1 MREMLERVA
10 AGELTPEQAEGMLAG
25 QGFTDLGFAKVDT
38 QRAART
44 GAGEVVYG
52 AGKTAEQI
60 AKICRALAAAGQP
73 CVLVTRL
80 DAEKAREVERLLA
93 QADGE
98 EAVGAFAAPCAVAPG
113 GSPLASANQS
123 GEGAGAAIGVEAERA
138 EARLSSKGEAPA
150 GLAFEYRPIPKLG
163 IYGAIPAPARASYV
177 AVACAGTSDLYC
189 AEEAAVTAEV
199 LGSRVVRL
207 YDVGVAGIHR
217 LLAHADDL
225 AGASAIVAVAG
236 MEGALASVVGG
247 MAKCPVIAVPTS
259 VGYGASF
266 NGLAALLAMLNS
278 CASGVSVVNID
289 NGFGAGYQAHM
300 IESACGV
307 AREERG
313 GAMNTLHW
321 NLSENA
327 TRAQLLGDTLLQLPE
342 GAREQLEQAAAAAGV
357 PERHHHNIGE
367 VLATI
372 DTLAVSDR
380 VKADLRAVYTILA
393 EAEAAA
399 HGCAVGETH
408 FHEVGDGAR
417 IRNTLLLCLAIEQA
431 NPQRIVATPA
441 QTGEG
446 TVMCAHGELAIPAPA
461 TAAIIARGIP
471 TATRKLPGERMTPTS
486 AAIILHFV
494 DEFAGE

>member
-1 MREMLERVA
+1 MLERVA
-10 AGELTPEQAEGMLAG
+10 TGELTPEQAEGMLAG

-60 AKICRALAAAGQP
+60 AKICRALAAAGQL

-98 EAVGAFAAPCAVAPG
+98 
-113 GSPLASANQS
+113 
-123 GEGAGAAIGVEAERA
+123 
-138 EARLSSKGEAPA
+138 APA
-150 GLAFEYRPIPKLG
+150 GLAFEYRPVPKLG

-225 AGASAIVAVAG
+225 AGAAAIVAVAG

-247 MAKCPVIAVPTS
+247 MAKCPVVAVPTS

-313 GAMNTLHW
+313 GAMNTLRW

-372 DTLAVSDR
+372 GTLAVSDR

-446 TVMCAHGELAIPAPA
+446 TVMCAHGKLAIPAPA

-471 TATRKLPGERMTPTS
+471 TAARKLPGERMTPTS

>member
-10 AGELTPEQAEGMLAG
+10 AGELTPELAEGMLAG
-25 QGFTDLGFAKVDT
+25 QGFTDLDFAKVDT

-60 AKICRALAAAGQP
+60 AKICRALAAAGQL

-80 DAEKAREVERLLA
+80 DAEKAREVDCLLA
-93 QADGE
+93 QADD
-98 EAVGAFAAPCAVAPG
+98 
-113 GSPLASANQS
+113 
-123 GEGAGAAIGVEAERA
+123 
-138 EARLSSKGEAPA
+138 EAPA

-225 AGASAIVAVAG
+225 AGAAAIVAVAG

-313 GAMNTLHW
+313 GAMNTLRW

>member
-38 QRAART
+38 QRAVRT

-60 AKICRALAAAGQP
+60 AKICRALAAAGQL

-80 DAEKAREVERLLA
+80 DAEKAREVDCLLA
-93 QADGE
+93 QAD
-98 EAVGAFAAPCAVAPG
+98 
-113 GSPLASANQS
+113 
-123 GEGAGAAIGVEAERA
+123 
-138 EARLSSKGEAPA
+138 GEAPA
-150 GLAFEYRPIPKLG
+150 GLAFEYRPVPKLG

-207 YDVGVAGIHR
+207 
-217 LLAHADDL
+217 DDL

-247 MAKCPVIAVPTS
+247 MAKCPVVAVPTS

-278 CASGVSVVNID
+278 CVSGVSVVNID

-307 AREERG
+307 TREERG
-313 GAMNTLHW
+313 GVMNTLRW

-372 DTLAVSDR
+372 DTLAVNDR
-380 VKADLRAVYTILA
+380 AKADLRAVYTILA

-461 TAAIIARGIP
+461 TAAIIAHGIP

>member
-80 DAEKAREVERLLA
+80 DAEKAREVKRLLA
-93 QADGE
+93 QAD
-98 EAVGAFAAPCAVAPG
+98 
-113 GSPLASANQS
+113 
-123 GEGAGAAIGVEAERA
+123 
-138 EARLSSKGEAPA
+138 GEAPA

-163 IYGAIPAPARASYV
+163 IYGAIPAPARESYI

-199 LGSRVVRL
+199 LGSRVLRL

-225 AGASAIVAVAG
+225 AGAAAIVAVAG

-247 MAKCPVIAVPTS
+247 MAKCPVVAVPTS

-300 IESACGV
+300 IESARGV

-313 GAMNTLHW
+313 GAMNTLRW

-380 VKADLRAVYTILA
+380 AKAELRAVYTILA

-471 TATRKLPGERMTPTS
+471 TAARKLPGERMTPTS

>member
-10 AGELTPEQAEGMLAG
+10 AGDLAPEQAEGMLAG
-25 QGFTDLGFAKVDT
+25 WGFTDLGFAKVDT

-60 AKICRALAAAGQP
+60 AKICRALAAAGQL

-93 QADGE
+93 QAD
-98 EAVGAFAAPCAVAPG
+98 
-113 GSPLASANQS
+113 
-123 GEGAGAAIGVEAERA
+123 
-138 EARLSSKGEAPA
+138 GEAPA

-225 AGASAIVAVAG
+225 AGAAAIVAVAG

-313 GAMNTLHW
+313 GAMNTLRW

-372 DTLAVSDR
+372 GTLAVSDR

-399 HGCAVGETH
+399 HGCAVDETH

-431 NPQRIVATPA
+431 NPQHIVATPA

-471 TATRKLPGERMTPTS
+471 TAARKLPGERMTPTS

>member
-10 AGELTPEQAEGMLAG
+10 VGELTPEQAEGMLAG
-25 QGFTDLGFAKVDT
+25 PGFADLGFAKVDT

-60 AKICRALAAAGQP
+60 AKICRALAAAGQL

-80 DAEKAREVERLLA
+80 DAEKAREVDCLLA
-93 QADGE
+93 QADD
-98 EAVGAFAAPCAVAPG
+98 
-113 GSPLASANQS
+113 
-123 GEGAGAAIGVEAERA
+123 
-138 EARLSSKGEAPA
+138 EAPA

-225 AGASAIVAVAG
+225 AGAAAIVAVAG

-313 GAMNTLHW
+313 GAMNTLRW

-357 PERHHHNIGE
+357 PERHHRNIGE

-471 TATRKLPGERMTPTS
+471 TAARKLPGERMTPTS

-494 DEFAGE
+494 GEFAGE

>member
-10 AGELTPEQAEGMLAG
+10 AGELTTEQAKGMLAG

-98 EAVGAFAAPCAVAPG
+98 
-113 GSPLASANQS
+113 
-123 GEGAGAAIGVEAERA
+123 
-138 EARLSSKGEAPA
+138 APA

-163 IYGAIPAPARASYV
+163 IYGTIPAPARESYI

-300 IESACGV
+300 IESERGV

-313 GAMNTLHW
+313 GAMNTLRW

-417 IRNTLLLCLAIEQA
+417 IRNTLLLCLAVEQA

-461 TAAIIARGIP
+461 TAAIIARGLP
-471 TATRKLPGERMTPTS
+471 TAARKLPGERMTPTS

>member
-10 AGELTPEQAEGMLAG
+10 AGDLAPEQAEGMLAG
-25 QGFTDLGFAKVDT
+25 WGFTDLGFAKVDT

-93 QADGE
+93 QAD
-98 EAVGAFAAPCAVAPG
+98 
-113 GSPLASANQS
+113 
-123 GEGAGAAIGVEAERA
+123 
-138 EARLSSKGEAPA
+138 GEAPA

-217 LLAHADDL
+217 LLVHADDL
-225 AGASAIVAVAG
+225 AGAAAIVAVAG

-247 MAKCPVIAVPTS
+247 MAKCPVVAVPTS

-446 TVMCAHGELAIPAPA
+446 AVMCAHGELAIPAPA

>member
-10 AGELTPEQAEGMLAG
+10 AGDLAPEQAEGMLAG
-25 QGFTDLGFAKVDT
+25 WGFTDLGFAKVDT

-60 AKICRALAAAGQP
+60 AKICRALAAAGQL

-93 QADGE
+93 QAD
-98 EAVGAFAAPCAVAPG
+98 
-113 GSPLASANQS
+113 
-123 GEGAGAAIGVEAERA
+123 
-138 EARLSSKGEAPA
+138 GEAPA

-225 AGASAIVAVAG
+225 AGAAAIVAVAG

-247 MAKCPVIAVPTS
+247 MAKCPVVAVPTS

-446 TVMCAHGELAIPAPA
+446 AVMCAHGELAIPAPA

-471 TATRKLPGERMTPTS
+471 TATRKLPGDRMTPTS

>member
-1 MREMLERVA
+1 MLERVA
-10 AGELTPEQAEGMLAG
+10 TGELTPEQAEGMLAG

-60 AKICRALAAAGQP
+60 AKICRALAAAGQL

-98 EAVGAFAAPCAVAPG
+98 
-113 GSPLASANQS
+113 
-123 GEGAGAAIGVEAERA
+123 
-138 EARLSSKGEAPA
+138 APA
-150 GLAFEYRPIPKLG
+150 GLAFEYRPVPKLG

-225 AGASAIVAVAG
+225 AGAAAIVAVAG

-247 MAKCPVIAVPTS
+247 MAKCPVVAVPTS
-259 VGYGASF
+259 VGYGAGF

-313 GAMNTLHW
+313 GAMNTLRW

-372 DTLAVSDR
+372 GTLAVSDR

-446 TVMCAHGELAIPAPA
+446 TVMCAHGKLAIPAPA

-471 TATRKLPGERMTPTS
+471 TAARKLPGERMTPTS

>member
-80 DAEKAREVERLLA
+80 DAEKAREVKRLLA
-93 QADGE
+93 QAD
-98 EAVGAFAAPCAVAPG
+98 
-113 GSPLASANQS
+113 
-123 GEGAGAAIGVEAERA
+123 
-138 EARLSSKGEAPA
+138 GEAPA

-163 IYGAIPAPARASYV
+163 IYGTIPAPARESYI

-300 IESACGV
+300 IESARGV

-313 GAMNTLHW
+313 GAMNTLRW

-399 HGCAVGETH
+399 HDCAVGETH

-417 IRNTLLLCLAIEQA
+417 IRNSLLLCLAIEQT

-471 TATRKLPGERMTPTS
+471 TAARKLPGERMTPTS

>member
-10 AGELTPEQAEGMLAG
+10 AGDLAPEQAEVMLAG
-25 QGFTDLGFAKVDT
+25 RGFTDLGFAKVDT
-38 QRAART
+38 QRATRT

-80 DAEKAREVERLLA
+80 DAEKAREVDCLLA

-98 EAVGAFAAPCAVAPG
+98 
-113 GSPLASANQS
+113 AS
-123 GEGAGAAIGVEAERA
+123 
-138 EARLSSKGEAPA
+138 A

-225 AGASAIVAVAG
+225 AGAAAIVAVAG

-247 MAKCPVIAVPTS
+247 MAKCPVVAVPTS

-446 TVMCAHGELAIPAPA
+446 AVMCAHGELAIPAPA

>member
-10 AGELTPEQAEGMLAG
+10 AGDLAPEQAEGMLAG
-25 QGFTDLGFAKVDT
+25 WGFTDLGFAKVDT

-60 AKICRALAAAGQP
+60 AKICRALAAAGQL

-93 QADGE
+93 QAD
-98 EAVGAFAAPCAVAPG
+98 
-113 GSPLASANQS
+113 
-123 GEGAGAAIGVEAERA
+123 
-138 EARLSSKGEAPA
+138 GEAPA

-225 AGASAIVAVAG
+225 AGAAAIVAVAG

-247 MAKCPVIAVPTS
+247 MAKCPVVAVPTS

-446 TVMCAHGELAIPAPA
+446 AVMCAHGELAIPAPA

>member
-52 AGKTAEQI
+52 AGKTTEQI
-60 AKICRALAAAGQP
+60 AKICRALAAAGQL

-93 QADGE
+93 QAD
-98 EAVGAFAAPCAVAPG
+98 
-113 GSPLASANQS
+113 
-123 GEGAGAAIGVEAERA
+123 
-138 EARLSSKGEAPA
+138 GEAPA

-225 AGASAIVAVAG
+225 AGAAAIVAVAG

-247 MAKCPVIAVPTS
+247 MAKCPVVAVPTS

-313 GAMNTLHW
+313 GAMNTLRW

-342 GAREQLEQAAAAAGV
+342 GAREQLEQAAVAAGV

>member
-25 QGFTDLGFAKVDT
+25 RGFTDLGFAKVDT

-80 DAEKAREVERLLA
+80 DAEKAREVDCLLA
-93 QADGE
+93 QADD
-98 EAVGAFAAPCAVAPG
+98 
-113 GSPLASANQS
+113 
-123 GEGAGAAIGVEAERA
+123 
-138 EARLSSKGEAPA
+138 EAPA

-247 MAKCPVIAVPTS
+247 MAKCPVVAVPTS

-313 GAMNTLHW
+313 GVMNTLRW

-372 DTLAVSDR
+372 GTLAVSDR
-380 VKADLRAVYTILA
+380 VKADLREVYTILA
-393 EAEAAA
+393 EAEATA
-399 HGCAVGETH
+399 HGCAVDETH

-431 NPQRIVATPA
+431 NPQHIVATPA

-471 TATRKLPGERMTPTS
+471 TAARKLPGERMTPTS